1 MDKIRVFHLEDY
13 QIMRDGIRRLL
24 SDDPTVVIVGEA
36 DSGDQMLRRIASIEV
51 DVLIMDIYLDGM
63 ENLGQVNGFE
73 LCRIIKRQ
81 HPTTKIVAHSA
92 YDDADKIA
100 KILNA
105 GATGFVTKKSSF
117 SELLHA
123 IKVVA
128 TGEIYLSMD
137 IHGKLKN
144 LNRFLQGLED
154 HLLSHQEVFSKRE
167 REIIDLLA
175 QGKSSKEIGN
185 ALAIAARTVETHRKN
200 MIEKVNAKNTVE
212 LIAYAV
218 SLGLTRK

>member
-24 SDDPTVVIVGEA
+24 SDDPTVIIVGEA
-36 DSGDQMLRRIASIEV
+36 DTGDQMLRRIASIEV

-73 LCRIIKRQ
+73 LCRIIKQ
-81 HPTTKIVAHSA
+81 QYPTIKVVAHSA

-123 IKVVA
+123 VKVVA
-128 TGEIYLSMD
+128 TGEIYLSID
-137 IHGKLKN
+137 IAGKLKN
-144 LNRFLQGLED
+144 LNRFLQGIED
-154 HLLSHQEVFSKRE
+154 HLLSHQELFSKRE

-175 QGKSSKEIGN
+175 QGKSSKEIGS
-185 ALAIAARTVETHRKN
+185 ALSIAERTVETHRKN

>member
-24 SDDPTVVIVGEA
+24 SDDPTVIIVGEA
-36 DSGDQMLRRIASIEV
+36 DTGDQMLRRIASIEV

-73 LCRIIKRQ
+73 LCRIIKQ
-81 HPTTKIVAHSA
+81 QYPTIKVIAHSA

-123 IKVVA
+123 VKVVA
-128 TGEIYLSMD
+128 TGEIYLSID
-137 IHGKLKN
+137 IAGKLKN
-144 LNRFLQGLED
+144 LNRFLQGIED
-154 HLLSHQEVFSKRE
+154 HLLSHQELFSKRE

-175 QGKSSKEIGN
+175 QGKSSKEIGS
-185 ALAIAARTVETHRKN
+185 ALSIAERTVETHRKN